1 MAGRRLNCGRSGRR
15 NPAIAADAAGARG
28 RTARRR
34 PSRFAP
40 ASAREISPG
49 FTSRRGVA
57 IKTWPFKGL
66 RRLAET
72 PPEWNVQVSGIKQL
86 FRREYKRGS
95 TLRAENPV
103 GTVAKR
109 NKIAFIGA
117 GNVGATCAHLCFLR
131 SLGDILLY
139 DIIDGLPQGKALD
152 MLESAPV
159 LGVDVNVGGS
169 TDIKDI
175 AGADCIVVTS
185 GSPRKPGMSRDDLLK
200 INAGVMN
207 IVGKAIKEHA
217 PGAFVIVVTNPLD
230 AMVTQIKRV
239 SGLPKNR
246 IVGQAGVLDSA
257 RYRTFLA
264 AELNVSVDSV
274 RAMVLGGHGD
284 DMVPIRSYTTVGGQ
298 PVEKLIAAQRLEE
311 IEVRTRNGGAEIV
324 NLMKT
329 SSYYAAGSAVY
340 RMVEAYML
348 DRKEVLPA
356 AAYLE
361 GEYGVNGLFAGVPV
375 VIGGG
380 GVERIV
386 QIDLTAA
393 EKKAFDSSVAHV
405 RELVEAMDKAIAG

>member
-1 MAGRRLNCGRSGRR
+1 MR
-15 NPAIAADAAGARG
+15 
-28 RTARRR
+28 
-34 PSRFAP
+34 
-40 ASAREISPG
+40 
-49 FTSRRGVA
+49 
-57 IKTWPFKGL
+57 K
-66 RRLAET
+66 
-72 PPEWNVQVSGIKQL
+72 
-86 FRREYKRGS
+86 
-95 TLRAENPV
+95 
-103 GTVAKR
+103 
-109 NKIAFIGA
+109 KIAFIGA

-131 SLGDILLY
+131 SLGDIVLY

-159 LGVDVNVGGS
+159 LGVDVSVIG
-169 TDIKDI
+169 TTEIKDI

-200 INAGVMN
+200 INAGVMT
-207 IVGKAIKEHA
+207 IVGQAIKQHA
-217 PGAFVIVVTNPLD
+217 PDAFMIAVTNPLD
-230 AMVTQIKRV
+230 AMVTQLKRV
-239 SGLPKNR
+239 TGLAKNR

-264 AELNVSVDSV
+264 AELDVSVGSV
-274 RAMVLGGHGD
+274 NAMVLGGHGD
-284 DMVPIRSYTTVGGQ
+284 DMVPVRSYTTVGGQ
-298 PVEKLIAAQRLEE
+298 PVDKLIKAGRLEE

-329 SSYYAAGSAVY
+329 SSYYAAGTAVY
-340 RMVEAYML
+340 RMVEAFML

-393 EKKAFDSSVAHV
+393 EKKAFESSVAHV
-405 RELVEAMDKAIAG
+405 RELVEAMDKVLGA

>member
-1 MAGRRLNCGRSGRR
+1 MR
-15 NPAIAADAAGARG
+15 
-28 RTARRR
+28 
-34 PSRFAP
+34 
-40 ASAREISPG
+40 
-49 FTSRRGVA
+49 
-57 IKTWPFKGL
+57 K
-66 RRLAET
+66 
-72 PPEWNVQVSGIKQL
+72 
-86 FRREYKRGS
+86 
-95 TLRAENPV
+95 
-103 GTVAKR
+103 
-109 NKIAFIGA
+109 KIAFIGA

-131 SLGDILLY
+131 SLGDIVLY

-159 LGVDVNVGGS
+159 LGIDVNVTGS
-169 TDIKDI
+169 INIRDIE
-175 AGADCIVVTS
+175 GADCCVVTS

-207 IVGKAIKEHA
+207 TVGQAIKQHA
-217 PGAFVIVVTNPLD
+217 PKAFVIAVTNPLD
-230 AMVTQIKRV
+230 AMVTQLKRV
-239 SGLPKNR
+239 TGLAKDR

-264 AELNVSVDSV
+264 AELDVSVSSV
-274 RAMVLGGHGD
+274 NAMVLGGHGD
-284 DMVPIRSYTTVGGQ
+284 DMVPVRSYTTVGGQ
-298 PVEKLIAAQRLEE
+298 PVDKLIKAARLEE

-329 SSYYAAGSAVY
+329 SSYYAAGTAVY
-340 RMVEAYML
+340 RMVEAFML

-386 QIDLTAA
+386 QIELTAA
-393 EKKAFDSSVAHV
+393 EKKAFESSVAHV
-405 RELVEAMDKAIAG
+405 RELVEAMDKVLSA

>member
-1 MAGRRLNCGRSGRR
+1 
-15 NPAIAADAAGARG
+15 
-28 RTARRR
+28 
-34 PSRFAP
+34 
-40 ASAREISPG
+40 
-49 FTSRRGVA
+49 VA
-57 IKTWPFKGL
+57 TRK
-66 RRLAET
+66 
-72 PPEWNVQVSGIKQL
+72 
-86 FRREYKRGS
+86 
-95 TLRAENPV
+95 
-103 GTVAKR
+103 
-109 NKIAFIGA
+109 KIAFIGA

-131 SLGDILLY
+131 SLGDIVLY

-159 LGVDVNVGGS
+159 LGVDVSVIGT

-207 IVGKAIKEHA
+207 TVGAAIKQHA
-217 PGAFVIVVTNPLD
+217 PEAFVIAVTNPLD
-230 AMVTQIKRV
+230 AMVTQLKRV
-239 SGLPKNR
+239 TGLPKNR

-264 AELNVSVDSV
+264 AELDVSVSSV
-274 RAMVLGGHGD
+274 NAMVLGGHGD
-284 DMVPIRSYTTVGGQ
+284 DMVPVRSYTTVGGQ
-298 PVEKLIAAQRLEE
+298 PVDNLIAASRLEE

-340 RMVEAYML
+340 RMVEAFIL

-361 GEYGVNGLFAGVPV
+361 GEYGVKGLFAGVPV

-380 GVERIV
+380 GVERIM

-393 EKKAFDSSVAHV
+393 EKKAFESSVAHV
-405 RELVEAMDKAIAG
+405 HELVEAMDKVIGG

>member
-1 MAGRRLNCGRSGRR
+1 M
-15 NPAIAADAAGARG
+15 
-28 RTARRR
+28 
-34 PSRFAP
+34 
-40 ASAREISPG
+40 
-49 FTSRRGVA
+49 
-57 IKTWPFKGL
+57 
-66 RRLAET
+66 
-72 PPEWNVQVSGIKQL
+72 
-86 FRREYKRGS
+86 
-95 TLRAENPV
+95 
-103 GTVAKR
+103 AKR

>member
-1 MAGRRLNCGRSGRR
+1 MR
-15 NPAIAADAAGARG
+15 
-28 RTARRR
+28 
-34 PSRFAP
+34 
-40 ASAREISPG
+40 
-49 FTSRRGVA
+49 
-57 IKTWPFKGL
+57 K
-66 RRLAET
+66 
-72 PPEWNVQVSGIKQL
+72 
-86 FRREYKRGS
+86 
-95 TLRAENPV
+95 
-103 GTVAKR
+103 
-109 NKIAFIGA
+109 KIAFIGA

-131 SLGDILLY
+131 SLGDIVLY

-159 LGVDVNVGGS
+159 LGIDVSVIGT
-169 TDIKDI
+169 TDIKDV

-207 IVGKAIKEHA
+207 TVGQAIKQHA
-217 PGAFVIVVTNPLD
+217 PNAFVIAVTNPLD
-230 AMVTQIKRV
+230 AMVTQLKRV
-239 SGLPKNR
+239 TGLPKHR

-264 AELNVSVDSV
+264 AELDVSVGSV
-274 RAMVLGGHGD
+274 NAMVLGGHGD
-284 DMVPIRSYTTVGGQ
+284 DMVPVRSYTTVGGQ
-298 PVEKLIAAQRLEE
+298 PVDKLIKAARLEE

-340 RMVEAYML
+340 RMVEAFML

-393 EKKAFDSSVAHV
+393 EKQAFESSVAHV
-405 RELVEAMDKAIAG
+405 RELVDAMDKVLGA